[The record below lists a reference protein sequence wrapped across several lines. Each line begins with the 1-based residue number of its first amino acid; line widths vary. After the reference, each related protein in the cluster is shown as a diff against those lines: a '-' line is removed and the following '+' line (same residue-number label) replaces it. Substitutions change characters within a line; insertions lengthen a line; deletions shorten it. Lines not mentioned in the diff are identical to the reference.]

1 MSVGLLITTHG
12 DIGQAIYDAAVTV
25 IGSSP
30 LRTQIVSVQ
39 FNQNPDIIIEQLQTM
54 IETLDNGD
62 GVMILTDMYGATPS
76 NVVCRLNEQKI
87 AIVSGLNLPMLIR
100 LMNYPTLGLA
110 ELVDKALSG
119 GQEGIMYCRPI
130 KEKHAAQAS

>member
-12 DIGQAIYDAAVTV
+12 DIGQSIYDAAITV

-30 LRTQIVSVQ
+30 LRTQVVSVQ
-39 FNQNPDIIIEQLQTM
+39 FNQNPDVIIEQL
-54 IETLDNGD
+54 ETTIQQLDSGD
-62 GVMILTDMYGATPS
+62 GVLILTDMYGATPS
-76 NVVCRLNEQKI
+76 NIVCRVSEKNM

-100 LMNYPTLGLA
+100 LMNYPTLSLT

-130 KEKHAAQAS
+130 REKHAAQAS